1 MIFPVRV
8 TFLNVR
14 GGRKS
19 IVMGKGSVSRD
30 ISSKINGFLDRLEII
45 VRWITIF
52 LILFIM
58 GIVALGVFS
67 RFFLRFSFSWALELV
82 RFSSAWLVFIG
93 ASISVRRGEHIALG
107 FIKDKVDK
115 KKRLFLTLLA
125 NAFITVF
132 LVWVVVNGIKWCL
145 SSYTHLS
152 PVMQISMTYSYL
164 SVPVGLTLVIVEL
177 ILTTVLEV
185 LN

>member
-1 MIFPVRV
+1 
-8 TFLNVR
+8 LKVR

-19 IVMGKGSVSRD
+19 IIMAKGSVSRE

-45 VRWITIF
+45 VRWIVIF

-58 GIVALGVFS
+58 VIVAFGVFS
-67 RFFLRFSFSWALELV
+67 RFFLRFSFSWELEMV
-82 RFSSAWLVFIG
+82 RLLTAWLVFIG

-107 FIKDKVDK
+107 FIKEKVDK

-125 NAFITVF
+125 NVFVTVF
-132 LVWVVVNGIKWCL
+132 LVWVLVNGIRWCL

-164 SVPVGLTLVIVEL
+164 SLPVGLTLVIVDL